1 MNGTYIRNKD
11 FVFERVGRKVIE
23 KDTIIRLGSDD
34 TIRSLQF
41 MAVRLVAGPKDFS
54 FEFGLLKS
62 KWDGLME
69 RRDKLEK
76 QIALMSYLPVGA
88 SVLLLGATISVND
101 IHVIRGVMF
110 LPSILSP
117 VINTFG
123 KKKLKKLNEEVKHTF
138 VCPNPNCG
146 MPLTETEVKLGKCLK
161 YVARG
166 CRWIQIASL
175 AGDTSAVDFRNIFVK
190 NIRIIGS
197 TLRSKTP
204 EEKGRLLSELVEKT
218 WCKFESGD
226 IKVKIYKTFPLEKA
240 DEAQQVLYRGE
251 NVGKVVL
258 IVKENSRSA
267 L

>member
-1 MNGTYIRNKD
+1 MEEQKIIIGREGNQPFPITQDGVSGRHASLTIRTDGTWVLEDLNSTNGTYIRNKD

-123 KKKLKKLNEEVKHTF
+123 KKKTNQFRRNKRN
-138 VCPNPNCG
+138 N
-146 MPLTETEVKLGKCLK
+146 
-161 YVARG
+161 RG
-166 CRWIQIASL
+166 I
-175 AGDTSAVDFRNIFVK
+175 
-190 NIRIIGS
+190 
-197 TLRSKTP
+197 
-204 EEKGRLLSELVEKT
+204 
-218 WCKFESGD
+218 
-226 IKVKIYKTFPLEKA
+226 
-240 DEAQQVLYRGE
+240 
-251 NVGKVVL
+251 
-258 IVKENSRSA
+258 
-267 L
+267 

>member
-1 MNGTYIRNKD
+1 MEEQKIIIGREGNQPFPITQDGVSGRHASLTIRTDGTWVLEDLNSTNGTYIRNKD

-146 MPLTETEVKLGKCLK
+146 MPLTETEVKRGKCLK
-161 YVARG
+161 
-166 CRWIQIASL
+166 
-175 AGDTSAVDFRNIFVK
+175 
-190 NIRIIGS
+190 
-197 TLRSKTP
+197 
-204 EEKGRLLSELVEKT
+204 
-218 WCKFESGD
+218 CKAH
-226 IKVKIYKTFPLEKA
+226 I
-240 DEAQQVLYRGE
+240 
-251 NVGKVVL
+251 
-258 IVKENSRSA
+258 
-267 L
+267 

>member
-1 MNGTYIRNKD
+1 MSFRCFKNSKWMEEQKIIIGREGNQPFPITQDGVSGRHASLTIRTDGTWVLEDLNSMNGTYIRNKD

-117 VINTFG
+117 VSNTFG

-161 YVARG
+161 
-166 CRWIQIASL
+166 
-175 AGDTSAVDFRNIFVK
+175 
-190 NIRIIGS
+190 
-197 TLRSKTP
+197 
-204 EEKGRLLSELVEKT
+204 
-218 WCKFESGD
+218 CKAH
-226 IKVKIYKTFPLEKA
+226 I
-240 DEAQQVLYRGE
+240 
-251 NVGKVVL
+251 
-258 IVKENSRSA
+258 
-267 L
+267 

>member
-1 MNGTYIRNKD
+1 MEEQKIIIGREGNQPFPITQDGVSGRHASLTIRTDGTWVLEDLNSTNGTYIRNKD

-123 KKKLKKLNEEVKHTF
+123 KKKLKKRSRAGLMH
-138 VCPNPNCG
+138 
-146 MPLTETEVKLGKCLK
+146 
-161 YVARG
+161 VAG
-166 CRWIQIASL
+166 
-175 AGDTSAVDFRNIFVK
+175 
-190 NIRIIGS
+190 
-197 TLRSKTP
+197 
-204 EEKGRLLSELVEKT
+204 
-218 WCKFESGD
+218 
-226 IKVKIYKTFPLEKA
+226 
-240 DEAQQVLYRGE
+240 AQAPVQGHHP
-251 NVGKVVL
+251 
-258 IVKENSRSA
+258 
-267 L
+267 

>member
-1 MNGTYIRNKD
+1 MEEQKIIIGREGNQPFPITQDGVSGRHASLTIRADGTWILEDLNSTNGTYIRNKD

-41 MAVRLVAGPKDFS
+41 MAVRLVANPKDFS

-62 KWDGLME
+62 KWNGLME

-110 LPSILSP
+110 LPSMLSP

-123 KKKLKKLNEEVKHTF
+123 KKKLKKLNEEVKNTF

-146 MPLTETEVKLGKCLK
+146 MPLTETEVKQGKCLK
-161 YVARG
+161 
-166 CRWIQIASL
+166 
-175 AGDTSAVDFRNIFVK
+175 
-190 NIRIIGS
+190 
-197 TLRSKTP
+197 
-204 EEKGRLLSELVEKT
+204 
-218 WCKFESGD
+218 CKAH
-226 IKVKIYKTFPLEKA
+226 I
-240 DEAQQVLYRGE
+240 
-251 NVGKVVL
+251 
-258 IVKENSRSA
+258 
-267 L
+267 

>member
-1 MNGTYIRNKD
+1 MSFRCFKNSKWMEEQKIIIGREGNQPFPITQDGVSGRHASLTIRTDGAWVLEDLNSTNGTYIRNKD

-161 YVARG
+161 
-166 CRWIQIASL
+166 
-175 AGDTSAVDFRNIFVK
+175 
-190 NIRIIGS
+190 
-197 TLRSKTP
+197 
-204 EEKGRLLSELVEKT
+204 
-218 WCKFESGD
+218 CKAH
-226 IKVKIYKTFPLEKA
+226 I
-240 DEAQQVLYRGE
+240 
-251 NVGKVVL
+251 
-258 IVKENSRSA
+258 
-267 L
+267 